1 MEEPSER
8 QAIMNWRTARRIVCA
23 CTIAASAV
31 SVGLW
36 TAQASA
42 RTPYLPQAAASANA
56 DVDPAAVKKLEK
68 MGGYLRTLKAFQ
80 VQSVTSRDSVLVGGT
95 VDMLVQRRPDRLRAE
110 VTSDLRKSIRS
121 PLRRRTLAPSG
132 SINSR
137 PASAGR
143 PGAPTMWRCGIC

>member
-1 MEEPSER
+1 VIEEPSER
-8 QAIMNWRTARRIVCA
+8 QAIINWRTARRIVCT
-23 CTIAASAV
+23 CTIA
-31 SVGLW
+31 
-36 TAQASA
+36 
-42 RTPYLPQAAASANA
+42 PQAAASANA

-80 VQSVTSRDSVLVGGT
+80 VQSVTSRDSVLEDGQKIAFGGT